1 MSITSI
7 FHVADIHIRAGTS
20 QEARQDEYLG
30 VFNRLFSLLKGFKAI
45 QEGTGIIVV
54 AGDVFHNKSIL
65 GASGIELGI
74 YFMKGLSELA
84 TTVVIRGNHD
94 YSQHRADE
102 KDLISAIVANN
113 IPDLHYFNETGIY
126 EVENIGFGVLAIQDT
141 LISGAT
147 GGSIAVEE
155 QPPFPEPV
163 FNEEVTHKVAL
174 FHGEVTKASLQT
186 GYVRTSHHSYPL
198 KKFEGYDLVLLGDI
212 HMQQV
217 KVATQ
222 IETDATP
229 TDATPTDAIP
239 TDATPLRRYTTKTGS
254 WGYPSSLLQQNY
266 GEALIGH
273 GLLHWDL
280 AKNEVTEYHIHNDYG
295 FVPLSIDSN
304 DKIRIQI
311 KKGCVEGSW
320 VGEEVLAEPWFPRRL
335 RVSVACEGI
344 TCTAA
349 LLDRLKGRLESHGKV
364 VVAIH
369 PSYGVSTTAEANSED
384 ANRVIDVEQ
393 VAESQPSSITSLN
406 SPAMWTQYI
415 LENCT
420 DRVVKEN
427 TLWMEWFKIPTLAL
441 IPAEGIPPKLDPVL
455 TMLNDKPLKAVGLFQ
470 KSLEE
475 FQQEERQVA
484 AVSFQYLEWSWLFNF
499 GAENHFNFTELNS
512 ANSLVILNAK
522 NGSGKS
528 NFLETI
534 CVSLFGEGFPSR
546 ENNNYSASILNRTGI
561 GSGSG
566 SGSPRSRIVF
576 SYNGQNYSIERV
588 FDWRVNQNLLDYKS
602 VILANADT
610 GDILFQGVNAVK
622 EWVKAHIGTVD
633 TFLASS
639 MLSQNGD
646 CNFFEKSADKQKQFL
661 DSLFSLHVI
670 DHLKTFMEQSAKAH
684 TSIIGHLQ
692 SYQNGLT
699 NGKSSEDALVT
710 TETVAE
716 AEEDLR
722 QTRIRVI
729 ELDRAIATE
738 TAAIAAWPPRT
749 FTSKSLATYQE
760 ELAAFG
766 DLAQDTYS
774 SYSVDAL
781 QEERTRLR
789 MRIETLQRQ
798 IGVGDELVVAVAKPT
813 GIRRGLD
820 VRRLSLLEE
829 QERLGEKKT
838 VAVTVTVASK
848 HFSSAKECRTLLDD
862 YRGWQEGWRLQLQKY
877 KGSKTDLSLAEAE
890 AEEVGAAAAV
900 VVAEE
905 AVAAAENTFREC
917 LEAKPNTPVRIIQDT
932 GQKVPVD
939 PHEYEQALVEY
950 THILERWDAIKK
962 SSGNSNNSNNSRN
975 EEPFNPDC
983 KACIGRKEE
992 KLQEKKAVQKL
1003 LGTLTDRWGGIED
1016 LVAECAAAK
1025 QAHADYADLLICR
1038 TYNAWSV
1045 KQGRF
1050 RNSVVTAK
1058 ENLRRLTTVRD
1069 SKRAVA
1075 ESLREIGQ
1083 RDAEQTKW
1091 TDDVAAARAALRTFI
1106 QTELTLIQQ
1115 KEAEWAAWD
1124 IYEAHAEKCAAS
1136 VALRQVSRRLL
1147 ESVILAYPHFLAE
1160 KTLLDQKASIAYSI
1174 SEKTARIETLRRI
1187 LSSNAV
1193 SLVLKKIEVRREILE
1208 CLSVAIQGYTKWL
1221 YTEHLAPLLQRGV
1234 SSLLEGICED
1244 RPLFLEAVWDDKVRS
1259 FSWFL
1264 LDGTQRTVFQKASG
1278 FQRFIV
1284 GMAMR
1289 IAMSRLGLC
1298 QATYRQFFIDEGFTA
1313 CDGENLEKVPAFLRT
1328 LLTSSAYSMV
1338 VLATHLEELKSCGDV
1353 QIGIERGSLSGI
1365 SRVRVGTVVAPPASI
1380 VLKAGRGRPKKTPV
1394 APL

>member
-45 QEGTGIIVV
+45 QDGTGIIVV

-65 GASGIELGI
+65 GPSGIELGI

-163 FNEEVTHKVAL
+163 FSEEVTHKVAL

-229 TDATPTDAIP
+229 TNATP

-266 GEALIGH
+266 GEALVGH

-280 AKNEVTEYHIHNDYG
+280 TKNEVTEYHIHNDYG
-295 FVPLSIDSN
+295 FVPLSIDAS

-320 VGEEVLAEPWFPRRL
+320 VGEEVLAEPWFPLKL
-335 RVSVACEGI
+335 RVSVICEGI
-344 TCTAA
+344 TCTTAP
-349 LLDRLKGRLESHGKV
+349 LDRHKGRLEGHGKV

-369 PSYGVSTTAEANSED
+369 PSYGVTTTVEANVS
-384 ANRVIDVEQ
+384 ASASAEQ
-393 VAESQPSSITSLN
+393 VAESQPSSIASLN

-427 TLWMEWFKIPTLAL
+427 TLWTEWFKIPTLAL

-455 TMLNDKPLKAVGLFQ
+455 NMLNDKPLKAVGLFQ

-670 DHLKTFMEQSAKAH
+670 DHLKTFLDQSAKAH
-684 TSIIGHLQ
+684 ASIIGHLQ

-699 NGKSSEDALVT
+699 NRGGGEDALVT
-710 TETVAE
+710 SETVAE
-716 AEEDLR
+716 TEEDLR
-722 QTRIRVI
+722 QTRMRVS

-749 FTSKSLATYQE
+749 FTSKSLAAYRE
-760 ELAAFG
+760 ELDAYG

-774 SYSVDAL
+774 SYTVDAL

-798 IGVGDELVVAVAKPT
+798 IGVGDGLVVAVAKPT
-813 GIRRGLD
+813 GTRRGLD
-820 VRRLSLLEE
+820 VRRSALLEE
-829 QERLGEKKT
+829 LEQVGT
-838 VAVTVTVASK
+838 VATVASAR
-848 HFSSAKECRTLLDD
+848 HFSGAKECRTLLDD
-862 YRGWQEGWRLQLQKY
+862 YRGWKEGWRLQLQKY
-877 KGSKTDLSLAEAE
+877 KSSKTDLSLAEAE

-900 VVAEE
+900 VVAEDE
-905 AVAAAENTFREC
+905 VAAAENAFREC

-939 PHEYEQALVEY
+939 PREYEQALVEY
-950 THILERWDAIKK
+950 THILERWDAVKK
-962 SSGNSNNSNNSRN
+962 SSGNNNSNNSNNSRN

-983 KACIGRKEE
+983 KVCIGRKEE
-992 KLQEKKAVQKL
+992 RLQDKQVVQKL
-1003 LGTLTDRWGGIED
+1003 LGALTDRWGGIED
-1016 LVAECAAAK
+1016 LTATVAKANQE
-1025 QAHADYADLLICR
+1025 QADYADLLICR

-1050 RNSVVTAK
+1050 RSSAVSAK
-1058 ENLRRLTTVRD
+1058 ETLRRLTAVRD

-1075 ESLREIGQ
+1075 EFLREVGQ

-1091 TDDVAAARAALRTFI
+1091 TGDVAAARVALRGFI
-1106 QTELTLIQQ
+1106 QTELALIQQ
-1115 KEAEWAAWD
+1115 KEAEWATWD
-1124 IYEAHAEKCAAS
+1124 IYEAHVEKGTAS
-1136 VALRQVSRRLL
+1136 AALRQVSRRIL
-1147 ESVILAYPHFLAE
+1147 EAIVLAYPHFLAE
-1160 KTLLDQKASIAYSI
+1160 KTLLEQKAIVIGSIT
-1174 SEKTARIETLRRI
+1174 EKVSRLETLRGI
-1187 LSSNAV
+1187 LASNAV

-1221 YTEHLAPLLQRGV
+1221 YTERLAPLLQRGV

-1264 LDGTQRTVFQKASG
+1264 LDGTTRTVLQKASG

-1328 LLTSSAYSMV
+1328 LLTTSAYSMV

-1353 QIGIERGSLSGI
+1353 QIGIQRGSLSGVG
-1365 SRVRVGTVVAPPASI
+1365 RVCVGTVIAPPAST
-1380 VLKAGRGRPKKTPV
+1380 VQKAGRGRPKKTPV